1 MRSPNSLRVVAL
13 VGVLSLLSA
22 ARPGALFGQA
32 RPTPPAKRDTLTA
45 EERAAAREATRD
57 ARSMARRQLSPDSV
71 VRRLRADS
79 ASASAFSDPEAKRI
93 LLRAREARVRQD
105 SALTAYKATATQ
117 RISMGMGAKR
127 LGLEKLLF
135 RGDNVAEISWR
146 RNVGVRVRPIG
157 SRMTVPMG
165 GNANGDFSGAIS
177 IPYFPGRE
185 SLWFP
190 SSNFGV
196 VKSDI
201 DEREVIHPLANGAE
215 TYYTYATGDSVDI
228 TLDGGRVIKLRELRI
243 TARRPDWRVFVG
255 SFWFDRDGGQL
266 VRAAYRLAV
275 DIELW
280 DVASDESVADAN
292 MGRETDRLRDSIA
305 RARMPRDLYV
315 KDSILRAP
323 AVKARASNNGA
334 DDEPPAWVKATFR
347 PAKAKL
353 DAITVEYGLYQG
365 KFWLPRANSA
375 TASAQIGFIRTPFS
389 IDEKFTYD
397 EVNGD
402 FTLAAIPAARRARTA
417 ADSASGAGVAGDTTV
432 LVGSGAVSINI
443 GGGAVQATTGSGVVD
458 TLKLS
463 ATERLRRRLCAQ
475 DSTYTR
481 VESRYDGALRVAYDM
496 PCDAAKL
503 ANSPA
508 LPPAVA
514 SEDELFDLKSR
525 DALLSALDM
534 SLQPGWMPQMPTVR
548 VGSDLLRFN
557 RVEGFSAGVSVS
569 QVLGAGYTLNAV
581 GRIGHA
587 DLHAN
592 GELSLARS
600 NGARTVTATVYHRL
614 AATNPEWGGGL
625 SLGPSLPAFIYGR
638 DEGFY
643 YRTMGAELGERR
655 ERRRGALEY
664 KLFLERQWTAG
675 DTNVV
680 NTFSLARLIADRRF
694 RRNFESEGLSVTGVS
709 GMYSRVLLDRSQG
722 LRVTTVLNGEAG
734 TGTFQYARASVE
746 GTATRVVG
754 WFSTA
759 LSGAIG
765 SSVGDVPR
773 QRGWFVGGVRTVRG
787 QIAGTQDGDAFWLG
801 RAEVGTKQGF
811 FRPVGFFDVGW
822 AGSREAFAK
831 VQPQR
836 GAGVG
841 IGVLDGLIRVDFS
854 RGLYPLKQWRT
865 DFYLSAAL

>member
-13 VGVLSLLSA
+13 VGVLSLISA
-22 ARPGALFGQA
+22 ACPEALFGQA
-32 RPTPPAKRDTLTA
+32 RPKPPVKRDTLTA
-45 EERAAAREATRD
+45 EERAVAREATRD

-117 RISMGMGAKR
+117 RISMGLGAKR

-165 GNANGDFSGAIS
+165 GDAKGDFSGAIS

-228 TLDGGRVIKLRELRI
+228 RLDGGRVIKLRELRI

-266 VRAAYRLAV
+266 VRAAYRLAM
-275 DIELW
+275 DLEIW
-280 DVASDESVADAN
+280 DVASEQSEADTQLN
-292 MGRETDRLRDSIA
+292 READRLRDSIA
-305 RARMPRDLYV
+305 RVRMPRDVYV
-315 KDSILRAP
+315 KDSVMRAP
-323 AVKARASNNGA
+323 QVTARANNTGN
-334 DDEPPAWVKATFR
+334 DEDAPAWVKATLR

-353 DAITVEYGLYQG
+353 DAISVEYGLYQG

-375 TASAQIGFIRTPFS
+375 TASMQLGFVRTPFS
-389 IDEKFTYD
+389 IDEKFTYED
-397 EVNGD
+397 VNGD
-402 FTLAAIPAARRARTA
+402 FSLAAIPAARWSGAARDTTARDTTMVTGGNDVNITVGGGRGNAGKATPPDTTKMSASARARY
-417 ADSASGAGVAGDTTV
+417 
-432 LVGSGAVSINI
+432 
-443 GGGAVQATTGSGVVD
+443 
-458 TLKLS
+458 
-463 ATERLRRRLCAQ
+463 RLCQ
-475 DSTYTR
+475 KDSTYTR
-481 VESRYDGALRVAYDM
+481 VESRYEGALRIAYDM

-508 LPPAVA
+508 LPPAVV
-514 SEDELFDLKSR
+514 SDEELFDLKAR

-557 RVEGFSAGVSVS
+557 RVEGVSAGVHVS

-587 DLHAN
+587 DLRAN

-643 YRTMGAELGERR
+643 YRTVGAELIERR
-655 ERRRGALEY
+655 ERRRGVLEY

-675 DTNVV
+675 DTNVA

-694 RRNFESEGLSVTGVS
+694 RRNIEAEGLSVTGVS
-709 GMYSRVLLDRSQG
+709 GMYSRVLLDRPQG
-722 LRVTTVLNGEAG
+722 LRATTVLNGEAG

-746 GTATRVVG
+746 GTVTRPVSR
-754 WFSTA
+754 FSTA
-759 LSGAIG
+759 LTGAIG

-787 QIAGTQDGDAFWLG
+787 QIAGTQDGDAFWLA

-822 AGSREAFAK
+822 AGSRNAFGK
-831 VQPQR
+831 VKPQR

-841 IGVLDGLIRVDFS
+841 VGVLDGLIRVDFS
-854 RGLYPLKQWRT
+854 RGLYPLKRWRT

>member
-13 VGVLSLLSA
+13 VGVLSLISA
-22 ARPGALFGQA
+22 ACPGALFGQS
-32 RPTPPAKRDTLTA
+32 RPKPPVKRDTLTA
-45 EERAAAREATRD
+45 EERAVAREATRD

-117 RISMGMGAKR
+117 RISVGLGAKR

-146 RNVGVRVRPIG
+146 RDVGVRVRPIG

-215 TYYTYATGDSVDI
+215 AYYKYATGDSVDI

-275 DIELW
+275 DLEIW
-280 DVASDESVADAN
+280 DVASEQNEADKQVN
-292 MGRETDRLRDSIA
+292 READRLRDSIA
-305 RARMPRDLYV
+305 RLRMPRDVYV
-315 KDSILRAP
+315 KDSIMRAP
-323 AVKARASNNGA
+323 QVTARANNTGN
-334 DDEPPAWVKATFR
+334 DDDAPAWVKATFR

-353 DAITVEYGLYQG
+353 DAISVEYGLYQG

-375 TASAQIGFIRTPFS
+375 TASMQLGFIRTPFS
-389 IDEKFTYD
+389 IDEKFTYED
-397 EVNGD
+397 VNGD
-402 FTLAAIPAARRARTA
+402 FSLAAIPAVRW
-417 ADSASGAGVAGDTTV
+417 SGAARDTTARDTTV
-432 LVGSGAVSINI
+432 VVGSGEVSINI
-443 GGGAVQATTGSGVVD
+443 GGGAVQATTGNGVVD

-463 ATERLRRRLCAQ
+463 ATERLRRRLCAR

-481 VESRYDGALRVAYDM
+481 VESRYDGALRIAYDM
-496 PCDAAKL
+496 PCDVAKL

-508 LPPAVA
+508 LPPAAV
-514 SEDELFDLKSR
+514 SDEALFDLKAR
-525 DALLSALDM
+525 DQLLSALDM
-534 SLQPGWMPQMPTVR
+534 SLQPGWMPQRPTVR

-557 RVEGFSAGVSVS
+557 RVEGVSAGVHVS

-592 GELSLARS
+592 GELSLVRS
-600 NGARTVTATVYHRL
+600 NGARSVTATVYHRL

-643 YRTMGAELGERR
+643 YRTTGAELSERR

-664 KLFLERQWTAG
+664 TLFLERQWTAG
-675 DTNVV
+675 DTDVV
-680 NTFSLARLIADRRF
+680 NTYSLARLIADRRF
-694 RRNFESEGLSVTGVS
+694 RRNIESEDLSVTGVS
-709 GMYSRVLLDRSQG
+709 GMYSRLLLDRPQG

-746 GTATRVVG
+746 GTITRPVSR
-754 WFSTA
+754 FSTA
-759 LSGAIG
+759 LTGAIG

-787 QIAGTQDGDAFWLG
+787 QIAGTQDGDAFWLARG
-801 RAEVGTKQGF
+801 EVGTKQGV

-822 AGSREAFAK
+822 AGSRNAFGK

-854 RGLYPLKQWRT
+854 RGLYPLKRWRT
-865 DFYLSAAL
+865 DFYVSAAL

>member
-13 VGVLSLLSA
+13 VGVLSLISA
-22 ARPGALFGQA
+22 ACPGALFGQS
-32 RPTPPAKRDTLTA
+32 RPKPPVKRDTLTA
-45 EERAAAREATRD
+45 EERAVAREATRD

-117 RISMGMGAKR
+117 RISVGLGAKR

-146 RNVGVRVRPIG
+146 RDVGVRVRPIG

-215 TYYTYATGDSVDI
+215 AYYKYATGDSVDI

-275 DIELW
+275 DLEIW
-280 DVASDESVADAN
+280 DVASEQNEADKQVN
-292 MGRETDRLRDSIA
+292 READRLRDSIA
-305 RARMPRDLYV
+305 RLRMPRDVYV
-315 KDSILRAP
+315 KDSIMRAP
-323 AVKARASNNGA
+323 QVTARANNTGN
-334 DDEPPAWVKATFR
+334 DEDAPAWVKSTFR

-353 DAITVEYGLYQG
+353 DAISVEYGLYQG

-375 TASAQIGFIRTPFS
+375 TASMQLGFIRTPFS
-389 IDEKFTYD
+389 IDEKFTYQD
-397 EVNGD
+397 VNGD
-402 FTLAAIPAARRARTA
+402 FSLAAIPAVRW
-417 ADSASGAGVAGDTTV
+417 SGAARDTTARDTTV
-432 LVGSGAVSINI
+432 VTGSGEVSINI
-443 GGGAVQATTGSGVVD
+443 GGGAVQATTGNGVVD

-463 ATERLRRRLCAQ
+463 ATERLRRRLCAR

-481 VESRYDGALRVAYDM
+481 VESRYDGALRIAYDM

-508 LPPAVA
+508 LPPAAV
-514 SEDELFDLKSR
+514 SDEELFDLKAR
-525 DALLSALDM
+525 DQLLSALDM
-534 SLQPGWMPQMPTVR
+534 SLQPGWMPQRPTVR

-557 RVEGFSAGVSVS
+557 RVEGVSAGVHVS

-592 GELSLARS
+592 GELSLVRS
-600 NGARTVTATVYHRL
+600 NGARSVTTTVYHRL

-643 YRTMGAELGERR
+643 YRTTGAELSERR
-655 ERRRGALEY
+655 ERRRGVLEY

-675 DTNVV
+675 DTEVV

-694 RRNFESEGLSVTGVS
+694 RRNIESEDLSVTGVS
-709 GMYSRVLLDRSQG
+709 GMYSRLLLDRPQG

-746 GTATRVVG
+746 GTITRPVSR
-754 WFSTA
+754 FSTA
-759 LSGAIG
+759 LTGAIG

-787 QIAGTQDGDAFWLG
+787 QIAGTQDGDAFWLARG
-801 RAEVGTKQGF
+801 EVGTKQGV

-822 AGSREAFAK
+822 AGSRNAFGK

-854 RGLYPLKQWRT
+854 RGLYPLKRWRT
-865 DFYLSAAL
+865 DFYVSAAL

>member
-13 VGVLSLLSA
+13 VGVLSLISA
-22 ARPGALFGQA
+22 ACPGALFGQS
-32 RPTPPAKRDTLTA
+32 RPKPPVKRDTLTA
-45 EERAAAREATRD
+45 EERAVAREATRD

-117 RISMGMGAKR
+117 RISVGLGAKR

-146 RNVGVRVRPIG
+146 RDVGVRVRPIG

-215 TYYTYATGDSVDI
+215 AYYKYATGDSVDI
-228 TLDGGRVIKLRELRI
+228 RLDGGRVIKLRELRI

-275 DIELW
+275 DLEIW
-280 DVASDESVADAN
+280 DVASEQSEADKQVN
-292 MGRETDRLRDSIA
+292 READRLRDSIA
-305 RARMPRDLYV
+305 RLRMPRDVYV
-315 KDSILRAP
+315 KDSIMRAP
-323 AVKARASNNGA
+323 QVTARANNTGN
-334 DDEPPAWVKATFR
+334 DEDAPAWVKATFR

-353 DAITVEYGLYQG
+353 DAISVEYGLYQG

-375 TASAQIGFIRTPFS
+375 TASMQLGFIRTPFS
-389 IDEKFTYD
+389 IDEKFTYQD
-397 EVNGD
+397 VNGD
-402 FTLAAIPAARRARTA
+402 FSLAAIPAVRW
-417 ADSASGAGVAGDTTV
+417 SGAARDTTARDTTV
-432 LVGSGAVSINI
+432 VTGSGEVSINI
-443 GGGAVQATTGSGVVD
+443 GGGAVQATTGNGVVD

-463 ATERLRRRLCAQ
+463 ATERLRRRLCAR

-481 VESRYDGALRVAYDM
+481 VESRYEGALRIAYDM
-496 PCDAAKL
+496 PCDAATL

-508 LPPAVA
+508 LPPAAV
-514 SEDELFDLKSR
+514 SDEALFDLKAR
-525 DALLSALDM
+525 DQLLSALDM
-534 SLQPGWMPQMPTVR
+534 SLQPGWMPQRPTVR

-557 RVEGFSAGVSVS
+557 RVEGVSAGVHVS

-592 GELSLARS
+592 GELSLVRS
-600 NGARTVTATVYHRL
+600 NGARSVTTTVYHRL

-643 YRTMGAELGERR
+643 YRTTGAELSERR
-655 ERRRGALEY
+655 ERRRGVLEY
-664 KLFLERQWTAG
+664 TLFLERQWTAG
-675 DTNVV
+675 DTDVV
-680 NTFSLARLIADRRF
+680 NTYSLARLIADRRF
-694 RRNFESEGLSVTGVS
+694 RRNIESEDLSVTGVS
-709 GMYSRVLLDRSQG
+709 GMYSRLLLDRPQG

-746 GTATRVVG
+746 GTITRPVSR
-754 WFSTA
+754 FSTA
-759 LSGAIG
+759 LTGAIG

-787 QIAGTQDGDAFWLG
+787 QIAGTQDGDAFWLARG
-801 RAEVGTKQGF
+801 EVGTKQGV

-822 AGSREAFAK
+822 AGSRNAFGK

-854 RGLYPLKQWRT
+854 RGLYPLKRWRT
-865 DFYLSAAL
+865 DFYVSAAL

>member
-13 VGVLSLLSA
+13 VGVLSLISA

-79 ASASAFSDPEAKRI
+79 ASASAFGDPEAKRI

-165 GNANGDFSGAIS
+165 GNANGDFSSAIS

-292 MGRETDRLRDSIA
+292 MGRETDRLRDSIV
-305 RARMPRDLYV
+305 RVRMPRDLYV

-417 ADSASGAGVAGDTTV
+417 ADSASGAGSAGDTTV

-534 SLQPGWMPQMPTVR
+534 SLQPGWMPQMPTIR

-664 KLFLERQWTAG
+664 TLFLERQWTAG

-709 GMYSRVLLDRSQG
+709 GMYSRVLLDRPQG

>member
-13 VGVLSLLSA
+13 VGVMSLISA
-22 ARPGALFGQA
+22 ACPEALFGQA
-32 RPTPPAKRDTLTA
+32 RPKPPVKRDTLTA
-45 EERAAAREATRD
+45 EERAVAREATRD

-79 ASASAFSDPEAKRI
+79 ASATAFSDPEAKRI

-117 RISMGMGAKR
+117 RISMGLGAKR

-146 RNVGVRVRPIG
+146 RDVGVRVRPIG
-157 SRMTVPMG
+157 SRVTVPM
-165 GNANGDFSGAIS
+165 ASSASGDFSSAIS

-228 TLDGGRVIKLRELRI
+228 RLDGGRVIKLRELRI

-275 DIELW
+275 DLEIW
-280 DVASDESVADAN
+280 DVASEQNEADKQVN
-292 MGRETDRLRDSIA
+292 READRLRDSIA
-305 RARMPRDLYV
+305 RLRMPRDVYV
-315 KDSILRAP
+315 KDSIMRAP
-323 AVKARASNNGA
+323 QVTARANNTGN
-334 DDEPPAWVKATFR
+334 DEDPPAWVKATFR

-353 DAITVEYGLYQG
+353 DAISVEYGLYQG

-375 TASAQIGFIRTPFS
+375 TASMQLGFVRTPFS
-389 IDEKFTYD
+389 IDEKFTYED
-397 EVNGD
+397 VNGD
-402 FTLAAIPAARRARTA
+402 FSLAAIPAVRW
-417 ADSASGAGVAGDTTV
+417 SGAARDTTARDTTV
-432 LVGSGAVSINI
+432 VTGGNDVNI
-443 GGGAVQATTGSGVVD
+443 TVGGGNAGKATPPD
-458 TLKLS
+458 TTKMS
-463 ATERLRRRLCAQ
+463 ASARTRYRLCQ
-475 DSTYTR
+475 KDSTYTR
-481 VESRYDGALRVAYDM
+481 VESRYDGALRIAYDM

-508 LPPAVA
+508 LPPAAV
-514 SEDELFDLKSR
+514 SDEELFDLKAR
-525 DALLSALDM
+525 DELLSALDL

-557 RVEGFSAGVSVS
+557 RVEGLSAGVHVS

-600 NGARTVTATVYHRL
+600 NGARSVTATVYHRL

-643 YRTMGAELGERR
+643 YRTTGAELSERR
-655 ERRRGALEY
+655 ERRRGALEF
-664 KLFLERQWTAG
+664 KLFIEKQWTAG

-680 NTFSLARLIADRRF
+680 NTFSLAKLLADRRF
-694 RRNFESEGLSVTGVS
+694 RRNIESEDLSVTGVS
-709 GMYSRVLLDRSQG
+709 GMYSRVLLDRPQG

-746 GTATRVVG
+746 GTITRPVSR
-754 WFSTA
+754 FSTA
-759 LSGAIG
+759 LTGAIG

-787 QIAGTQDGDAFWLG
+787 QIAGTQDGDAFWLA

-811 FRPVGFFDVGW
+811 FRPVGFFDVGS
-822 AGSREAFAK
+822 AGSRNAFGK
-831 VQPQR
+831 LKPQR

>member
-13 VGVLSLLSA
+13 VGVMSLISA
-22 ARPGALFGQA
+22 ACPEALFGQA
-32 RPTPPAKRDTLTA
+32 RPKPPVKRDTLTA
-45 EERAAAREATRD
+45 EERAVAREATRD

-79 ASASAFSDPEAKRI
+79 ASATAFSDPEAKRI

-117 RISMGMGAKR
+117 RISMGLGAKR

-146 RNVGVRVRPIG
+146 RDVGVRVRPIG
-157 SRMTVPMG
+157 SRVTVPM
-165 GNANGDFSGAIS
+165 ASSASGDFSSAIS

-228 TLDGGRVIKLRELRI
+228 RLDGGRVIKLRELRI

-275 DIELW
+275 DLEIW
-280 DVASDESVADAN
+280 DVASEESEADKQVN
-292 MGRETDRLRDSIA
+292 READRLRDSIA
-305 RARMPRDLYV
+305 RLRMPRDVYV
-315 KDSILRAP
+315 KDSIMRAP
-323 AVKARASNNGA
+323 QVTARANNTGN
-334 DDEPPAWVKATFR
+334 DEDPPAWVKATFR

-353 DAITVEYGLYQG
+353 DAISVEYGLYQG

-375 TASAQIGFIRTPFS
+375 TASMQLGFVRTPFS
-389 IDEKFTYD
+389 IDEKFTYED
-397 EVNGD
+397 VNGD
-402 FTLAAIPAARRARTA
+402 FSLAAIPAVRW
-417 ADSASGAGVAGDTTV
+417 SGAARDTTARDTTV
-432 LVGSGAVSINI
+432 VTGGNDVNI
-443 GGGAVQATTGSGVVD
+443 TVGGGNAGKATPPD
-458 TLKLS
+458 TTKMS
-463 ATERLRRRLCAQ
+463 ASARTRYRLCQ
-475 DSTYTR
+475 KDSTYTR
-481 VESRYDGALRVAYDM
+481 VESRYDGALRIAYDM

-508 LPPAVA
+508 LPPAAV
-514 SEDELFDLKSR
+514 SDEELFDLKAR
-525 DALLSALDM
+525 DELLSALDL

-557 RVEGFSAGVSVS
+557 RVEGLSAGVHVS

-600 NGARTVTATVYHRL
+600 NGARSVTATVYHRL

-643 YRTMGAELGERR
+643 YRTTGAELSERR
-655 ERRRGALEY
+655 ERRRGALEF
-664 KLFLERQWTAG
+664 KLFIEKQWTAG

-680 NTFSLARLIADRRF
+680 NTFSLAKLLADRRF
-694 RRNFESEGLSVTGVS
+694 RRNIESEDLSVTGVS
-709 GMYSRVLLDRSQG
+709 GMYSRVLLDRPQG

-746 GTATRVVG
+746 GTITRPVSR
-754 WFSTA
+754 FSTA
-759 LSGAIG
+759 LTGAIG

-787 QIAGTQDGDAFWLG
+787 QIAGTQDGDAFWLA

-811 FRPVGFFDVGW
+811 FRPVGFFDVGS
-822 AGSREAFAK
+822 AGSRNAFGK
-831 VQPQR
+831 LKPQR